1 MLRRYLLPL
10 IILVTISSCNDEC
23 EGPIDQGDFNLSD
36 LAKSYNSFPEEGG
49 KVVFINQDGEEKTL
63 SIITNLFKELGS
75 NSYPVQCPADTTQI
89 VSGSSKSDYFRI
101 ELYDEV
107 EDRFIMISIG
117 HILESVNETST
128 LTIDGEYFYIA
139 VGEGQFLDRTAMN
152 SEIVLEHIISLG
164 NRDEMSL
171 DVFTSVLSMT
181 TILGKQFF
189 EVIED
194 AHPTI
199 VRETFLNYNREVG
212 VVSFQVAGQDDK
224 WVFER
229 FE

>member
-1 MLRRYLLPL
+1 MLRSLLL
-10 IILVTISSCNDEC
+10 LFALLVISSCNDEC

-36 LAKSYNSFPEEGG
+36 LAKSYNPFPAEGG
-49 KVVFINQDGEEKTL
+49 EVVFVNQDGEEKTL

-107 EDRFIMISIG
+107 EDRFIMISIA
-117 HILESVNETST
+117 HILDSVNETSA
-128 LTIDGEYFYIA
+128 LSIDGEYFYIA
-139 VGEGQFLDRTAMN
+139 VGEGQFLDRTAEN

-171 DVFTSVLSMT
+171 NVFSNVINMT

-194 AHPTI
+194 AHPTL
-199 VRETFLNYNREVG
+199 VRESFLNYNREVG
-212 VVSFQVAGQDDK
+212 VVSFQIAGQDDE
-224 WVFER
+224 WVFDR